1 MNGSLT
7 SKTDVKMT
15 SFKSFF
21 EELLVLVEKYE
32 KKQVMIKIEN
42 EPDYEFIKIF
52 GEKIDSILRA
62 KTGLND
68 VSELAYTTAEHHP
81 YWALLYNCSEISKTL
96 LEKWNDKI
104 TSEEMNEIK
113 WHIKEIENSCKKL
126 EDSSQ

>member
-1 MNGSLT
+1 MS
-7 SKTDVKMT
+7 
-15 SFKSFF
+15 SFKLFF
-21 EELLVLVEKYE
+21 EELLVLLEKYE
-32 KKQVMIKIEN
+32 KKQVMIKVES

-81 YWALLYNCSEISKTL
+81 YWALLYNCSEISKTV

-104 TSEEMNEIK
+104 SPEEMNEIK

-126 EDSSQ
+126 EDPSQ

>member
-1 MNGSLT
+1 M
-7 SKTDVKMT
+7 D

-21 EELLVLVEKYE
+21 NELLTLVEKYE
-32 KKQVMIKIEN
+32 KKQVMIKVEN
-42 EPDYEFIKIF
+42 EPDYEFVKIF

-81 YWALLYNCSEISKTL
+81 YWALLYNCSEISKTV

-104 TSEEMNEIK
+104 SPEEMNEIK

>member
-1 MNGSLT
+1 MS
-7 SKTDVKMT
+7 
-15 SFKSFF
+15 SFKLFF
-21 EELLVLVEKYE
+21 EELLILVEKYE
-32 KKQVMIKIEN
+32 KKQVMIKVES

-126 EDSSQ
+126 EDPSQ

>member
-1 MNGSLT
+1 MS
-7 SKTDVKMT
+7 
-15 SFKSFF
+15 SFKLFF

-32 KKQVMIKIEN
+32 KKQVMIKVES

>member
-1 MNGSLT
+1 
-7 SKTDVKMT
+7 MT

-32 KKQVMIKIEN
+32 RKQVMIKVEN
-42 EPDYEFIKIF
+42 EPDYEFVKIF
-52 GEKIDSILRA
+52 GEKIDSIIRA

-81 YWALLYNCSEISKTL
+81 YWALLYNCSEISKTV

-104 TSEEMNEIK
+104 SSEEMSEIK
-113 WHIKEIENSCKKL
+113 WNIKVL
-126 EDSSQ
+126 E

>member
-1 MNGSLT
+1 MS
-7 SKTDVKMT
+7 
-15 SFKSFF
+15 SFKLFF

-32 KKQVMIKIEN
+32 KKQVMIKVES

-126 EDSSQ
+126 EDM

>member
-1 MNGSLT
+1 MS
-7 SKTDVKMT
+7 
-15 SFKSFF
+15 SFKLFF
-21 EELLVLVEKYE
+21 EELLILVEKYE
-32 KKQVMIKIEN
+32 KKQVMIKVES
-42 EPDYEFIKIF
+42 ELDYEFIKIF

-81 YWALLYNCSEISKTL
+81 YWALLYNCSEISKTV

-104 TSEEMNEIK
+104 SPEEMNEIK

-126 EDSSQ
+126 EDPSQ

>member
-1 MNGSLT
+1 MS
-7 SKTDVKMT
+7 
-15 SFKSFF
+15 SFKLFF
-21 EELLVLVEKYE
+21 EELLILVEKYE
-32 KKQVMIKIEN
+32 KKQVMIKVES

-126 EDSSQ
+126 EDTSQ

>member
-1 MNGSLT
+1 MS
-7 SKTDVKMT
+7 
-15 SFKSFF
+15 SFKLFF
-21 EELLVLVEKYE
+21 EELLVLLEKYE
-32 KKQVMIKIEN
+32 KKQVMIKVES

-62 KTGLND
+62 KTVLND

>member
-1 MNGSLT
+1 M
-7 SKTDVKMT
+7 D

-21 EELLVLVEKYE
+21 DELLTLVEKYE
-32 KKQVMIKIEN
+32 KKQVMIKVES

-81 YWALLYNCSEISKTL
+81 YWALLYNCSEISKTV

-104 TSEEMNEIK
+104 SSEEMNEIK
-113 WHIKEIENSCKKL
+113 WHIKEIEHSCKKL
-126 EDSSQ
+126 EDP

>member
-1 MNGSLT
+1 
-7 SKTDVKMT
+7 MT

>member
-1 MNGSLT
+1 M
-7 SKTDVKMT
+7 D

-21 EELLVLVEKYE
+21 NELLTLVEKYE
-32 KKQVMIKIEN
+32 KKQVMIKVEN
-42 EPDYEFIKIF
+42 EPDYEFVKIF

-81 YWALLYNCSEISKTL
+81 YWALLYNSSEISKTV
-96 LEKWNDKI
+96 LEKWNDTI
-104 TSEEMNEIK
+104 SHEEMNEIK

-126 EDSSQ
+126 EDPSQ

>member
-1 MNGSLT
+1 M
-7 SKTDVKMT
+7 D

-21 EELLVLVEKYE
+21 NELLTLVEKYE
-32 KKQVMIKIEN
+32 KKQVMIKVEN
-42 EPDYEFIKIF
+42 EPDYEFVKIF

-81 YWALLYNCSEISKTL
+81 YWALLYNSSEISKTV
-96 LEKWNDKI
+96 LEKWNDTI
-104 TSEEMNEIK
+104 SPEEMNEIK

-126 EDSSQ
+126 EDLSQ

>member
-1 MNGSLT
+1 M
-7 SKTDVKMT
+7 D

-21 EELLVLVEKYE
+21 DELLTLVEKYE
-32 KKQVMIKIEN
+32 KKQVMIKVEN
-42 EPDYEFIKIF
+42 EPDYEFVKIF

-81 YWALLYNCSEISKTL
+81 YWALLYNCSEISKTV

-104 TSEEMNEIK
+104 SPEEMNEIK

-126 EDSSQ
+126 EDTSQ

>member
-1 MNGSLT
+1 M
-7 SKTDVKMT
+7 D

-21 EELLVLVEKYE
+21 DELLTLVEKYE
-32 KKQVMIKIEN
+32 KKQVMIKVEN
-42 EPDYEFIKIF
+42 EPDYEFVKIF

-81 YWALLYNCSEISKTL
+81 YWALLYNSSEISKTV

-104 TSEEMNEIK
+104 SPEEMNEIK

>member
-1 MNGSLT
+1 MS
-7 SKTDVKMT
+7 
-15 SFKSFF
+15 SFKLFF

-32 KKQVMIKIEN
+32 KKQVMIKVES

-126 EDSSQ
+126 EDTSQ

>member
-1 MNGSLT
+1 MS
-7 SKTDVKMT
+7 
-15 SFKSFF
+15 SFKLFF
-21 EELLVLVEKYE
+21 EELLILVEKYE
-32 KKQVMIKIEN
+32 KKQVMIKVES

-126 EDSSQ
+126 EDS

>member
-1 MNGSLT
+1 M
-7 SKTDVKMT
+7 D

-21 EELLVLVEKYE
+21 NELLTLVEKYE
-32 KKQVMIKIEN
+32 KKQVMIKVEN
-42 EPDYEFIKIF
+42 EPDYEFVKIF

-81 YWALLYNCSEISKTL
+81 YWALLYNCSEISKTV
-96 LEKWNDKI
+96 LEKWNDTI
-104 TSEEMNEIK
+104 SPEEMNEIK

-126 EDSSQ
+126 EDPSQ

>member
-1 MNGSLT
+1 MS
-7 SKTDVKMT
+7 
-15 SFKSFF
+15 SFKLFF
-21 EELLVLVEKYE
+21 EELLVLLEKYE
-32 KKQVMIKIEN
+32 KKQVMIKVES

-104 TSEEMNEIK
+104 TSEEINEIK

-126 EDSSQ
+126 EDSPQ